1 MEIKQCDQLIFDEIF
16 KQASQKL
23 GYQTYFSLPDLNV
36 SYPFVVM
43 GETQL
48 IPKPT
53 KSGIVG
59 TVSLTIHVWGADGN
73 RIQVSNMISE
83 LYRVSASIERIGTV
97 YFNMD
102 LTSGSTIL
110 HDNSTQ
116 EDLIHGILDLS
127 FDFY

>member
-1 MEIKQCDQLIFDEIF
+1 MEIKQCDQLIFDEMF
-16 KQASQKL
+16 KRSSQML
-23 GYQTYFSLPDLNV
+23 EYNTYLTLPDLQV
-36 SYPFVVM
+36 SYPFVVI

-59 TVSLTIHVWGADGN
+59 TVSLTIHVWGAGGN

-83 LYRVSASIERIGTV
+83 LYRVAANIERIGKV
-97 YFNMD
+97 YFTMD

-110 HDNSTQ
+110 HDNSTK
-116 EDLIHGILDLS
+116 EELIHGVLDLS
-127 FDFY
+127 FGFY